1 MEIHETLWVR
11 THQRTVTLLLHELHW
26 LKVEQRIE
34 YKLAVLVYR
43 CLHGTAPPYLAS
55 DFRCVADIG
64 TRGACVQHQ
73 HPLLSFPIVAVHC
86 RRPCLSHR
94 HSESVEQSASFCHSV
109 NIAAHVQATPEDCT
123 VREKL
128 LNTGCFRPLEHF
140 PSHVTLF
147 VFNFVWCPC
156 SRSDIMPP

>member
-11 THQRTVTLLLHELHW
+11 THHRTVTLLLHELHW
-26 LKVEQRIE
+26 LKVEQQIE

-43 CLHGTAPPYLAS
+43 CLHGSAPPYLAN
-55 DFRCVADIG
+55 DFWRVADLG
-64 TRGACVQHQ
+64 TCGACARRQ
-73 HPLLSFPIVAVHC
+73 HPLLSFPIAAVHC

-94 HSESVEQSASFCHSV
+94 HSESVEQSAIFRHSV
-109 NIAAHVQATPEDCT
+109 NVAAYVQATPEDRT

-128 LNTGCFRPLEHF
+128 LNTGCFGPLEHL

-147 VFNFVWCPC
+147 VFNFVRCPC